1 MIRHLH
7 TLGVDPHT
15 IRPPITGVPPPAF
28 SLPGPDKP
36 YAPEPSASQQSESQ
50 KTESSTTPASEA
62 GLSLYAARLELKAL
76 QSMQKALHDMME
88 DNTES
93 VEASPAEDHT
103 HTEDASNISEPMETS
118 PVVATTAMLP
128 TLPVEPESGPAA
140 VPPPVAQPA
149 FTPSS
154 AMLNGNGSMNG
165 ATGAT
170 GGLGGLVGYA
180 DSDGSD
186 VEMDT

>member
-1 MIRHLH
+1 VIRHLH

-36 YAPEPSASQQSESQ
+36 YASEPSASQQSESQ
-50 KTESSTTPASEA
+50 KTELSTTPASEA

-93 VEASPAEDHT
+93 VEASPAEDHI
-103 HTEDASNISEPMETS
+103 HTEDASNIPEPMETS

-128 TLPVEPESGPAA
+128 TLPVEPESEPSAGQ
-140 VPPPVAQPA
+140 PPVAQPA
-149 FTPSS
+149 STPSS
-154 AMLNGNGSMNG
+154 ARLNGNGSMNG
-165 ATGAT
+165 ATGT
-170 GGLGGLVGYA
+170 IGGLGGLVGYA

>member
-36 YAPEPSASQQSESQ
+36 YAPEPSASQQPEGQ
-50 KTESSTTPASEA
+50 KVESSTPPASEA

-88 DNTES
+88 DNPES

-103 HTEDASNISEPMETS
+103 HTEDASNIPEPMETS

-149 FTPSS
+149 FTPFS
-154 AMLNGNGSMNG
+154 ARLNGNGSMNG
-165 ATGAT
+165 ATGT
-170 GGLGGLVGYA
+170 IGGLGGLVGYA